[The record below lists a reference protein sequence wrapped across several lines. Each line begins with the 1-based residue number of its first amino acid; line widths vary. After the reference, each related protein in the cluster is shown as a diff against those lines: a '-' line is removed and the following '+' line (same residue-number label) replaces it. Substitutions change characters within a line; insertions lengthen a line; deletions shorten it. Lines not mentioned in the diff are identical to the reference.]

1 MSQDIYVRGMTC
13 QHCVNSVT
21 DELLKINGIVKVDVD
36 LSLGKI
42 EIKSNREINKSNLEE
57 AVKEAGYELI

>member
-1 MSQDIYVRGMTC
+1 VSQDIYVRGMTC

-21 DELLKINGIVKVDVD
+21 KELLKINEIEKVNVD